1 MNWFQS
7 LIFLKAFTIG
17 SLAVSAADLTCVGS
31 VGGEMQLGGPK
42 SHLHSPLYVDHR
54 ISKGAKV

>member
-7 LIFLKAFTIG
+7 LIFLKRFTIG
-17 SLAVSAADLTCVGS
+17 SLAVCAADLTCVGS
-31 VGGEMQLGGPK
+31 VGGEMELGGSR
-42 SHLHSPLYVDHR
+42 SHLLSPFYVDHR